1 VADCLLSESSLGYW
15 LALVQLVHCLFMAF
29 NEALLLFFPLSN
41 STVQSVL
48 SETSDVPLVFVLP
61 ERVIFPV
68 KSSKNYN
75 LQLKNKI
82 KYLSFCSSCRSSYIS
97 LFSQPMFFLLVLEI
111 LILLCFDY

>member
-1 VADCLLSESSLGYW
+1 MADCLLSESSLGYW

-82 KYLSFCSSCRSSYIS
+82 KYLSFCSSSIADPLIFHCFHSQCFSYWS
-97 LFSQPMFFLLVLEI
+97 LKF
-111 LILLCFDY
+111 